1 MEFAHFICYAF
12 TLWKFLTGFDSLVVI
27 LFVVWM
33 YLENYTF
40 LQTLHECERFL
51 NQQDRTVRKDNIP
64 PDTLS
69 IINKLHE
76 VFLTSMSDDLHTP
89 VVLAGL
95 SDPLKSINDL
105 LHTRKVWYL
114 LRCIGMGMYLLI

>member
-1 MEFAHFICYAF
+1 MCVESFMC
-12 TLWKFLTGFDSLVVI
+12 
-27 LFVVWM
+27 
-33 YLENYTF
+33 
-40 LQTLHECERFL
+40 LQTLYECETFL
-51 NQQDRTVRKDNIP
+51 IQHDQTVMKDSIP

-69 IINKLHE
+69 IIDNFHN

-105 LHTRKVWYL
+105 LHTRKVWYFL
-114 LRCIGMGMYLLI
+114 MCLKILSNYGL